1 MSTRGRGG
9 SYFPN
14 ILLNEIKT
22 IFSQL
27 AKRSSRVLPA
37 DLCTDHAYYVINQR
51 STGEGPK
58 LMMAVE
64 GGIVTHYNYI
74 LVILYLE
81 VTSWYGTLFKVL
93 IA

>member
-1 MSTRGRGG
+1 
-9 SYFPN
+9 
-14 ILLNEIKT
+14 
-22 IFSQL
+22 
-27 AKRSSRVLPA
+27 
-37 DLCTDHAYYVINQR
+37 
-51 STGEGPK
+51 
-58 LMMAVE
+58 MMAVE

>member
-14 ILLNEIKT
+14 ILLNEIKK

-51 STGEGPK
+51 STGEGTK